1 MAAFSQPE
9 AIECPVE
16 NALGVIHFS
25 VSNEVNTVSWHTAS
39 VEGATGSDLLMRL

>member
-9 AIECPVE
+9 AIESPVE
-16 NALGVIHFS
+16 NVLGVIHFS